1 MKKIKTAKQV
11 LVLVLNYDW
20 SKLNVVLSHIS
31 WMFKFMR
38 FTSSIKYNRLIINWV
53 HSNKCSLQLKLC
65 TDNFGVFIGL

>member
-53 HSNKCSLQLKLC
+53 HFNKCSLQLKLC
-65 TDNFGVFIGL
+65 TDNFGVFTGL